1 MLYSSP
7 PEGNPNNMRN
17 WYETDDEFQDCTL
30 SLCYILACH
39 FQYLNI
45 SILKLLIYF
54 QFHSCICASPPLQ
67 NTEQKNTVPFFLIS
81 SCHFALGLNSKEIMQ
96 IKFGSVKLAKVYM
109 KRVAAELQ
117 SKGPL
122 DKDTSMDYMLLQ
134 GVRFAFRIHQVC
146 LILVNAVLLW
156 ITGFYYRWRIDW

>member
-1 MLYSSP
+1 
-7 PEGNPNNMRN
+7 
-17 WYETDDEFQDCTL
+17 
-30 SLCYILACH
+30 
-39 FQYLNI
+39 
-45 SILKLLIYF
+45 
-54 QFHSCICASPPLQ
+54 
-67 NTEQKNTVPFFLIS
+67 
-81 SCHFALGLNSKEIMQ
+81 MQ

-146 LILVNAVLLW
+146 LILVNAVLL
-156 ITGFYYRWRIDW
+156 